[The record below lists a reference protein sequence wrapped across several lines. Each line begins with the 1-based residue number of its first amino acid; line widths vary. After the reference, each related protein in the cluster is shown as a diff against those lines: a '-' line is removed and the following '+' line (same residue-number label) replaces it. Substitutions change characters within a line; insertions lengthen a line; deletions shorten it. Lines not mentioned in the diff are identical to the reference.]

1 MLSVFGIVV
10 VSLAYLALLFAIAFY
25 ADRQALAGRSLIRNP
40 YVYTLS
46 IAVYCT
52 SWTFY
57 GAVGSAARNGLE
69 FATIYLGPTLIFLGW
84 WFLLRKIVRISKT
97 HRITSIADFIS
108 SRYGKSPR
116 LGMLVTLIAVT
127 GTMPYIALQLKAVT
141 TSFNVLAGYRALNET
156 ATLAHPTTVFADT
169 AFWVAGG
176 MAAFVILF
184 GTRQIDADE
193 HHEGVVAAVAFESF
207 VKLFALLAV
216 GLFVTFGLYNGFGDL
231 FESAAEVP
239 GVPELFAFPQSE
251 GPRWLT
257 LTLLSMAAAFC
268 LPRQFQIAVVENVD
282 ERHLATASWL
292 FPLYMLAMSLFALP
306 IALAGLTLLPSGA
319 DPDFFVLTLPM
330 VWEQEALALVA
341 FIGGL
346 SSATSMVIVAA
357 IALST
362 MVCNDLVMPALL
374 RIRWLRL
381 TERGDLSG
389 LLLFIRRTSII
400 LVFLLGFGY
409 YRLAGESG
417 ALAAIGLVSF
427 AAVAQFV
434 PCLVGGLF
442 WRGGTRTGAQLALIL
457 GFAVWAY
464 TLLLPSFA
472 RTGWLDPAFIETGPW
487 SIAVLRPEA
496 LFGLND
502 WDNLAHALFWSLL
515 ANVGGYVGGSLF
527 SSQDAL
533 ERLQSAL
540 FVDVFRRPARG
551 EGGVWTRSAAVEDLY
566 DLVQRF
572 LGRDRA
578 YRAFRDYA
586 RARGRSGPSLPE
598 ADADLIAFVERLLA
612 GSLGAASARV
622 VVASV
627 AKGEMPRLE
636 EVMKILEETHQAI
649 EYSHKL
655 EQKSKELE
663 ATAAELKRANARL
676 QELDKLKDDFLSTVS
691 HELRTPLTSIRSFA
705 EILEDYPDLRQ
716 AQSKRYLAIITSESQ
731 RLTRLID
738 QILDLARLEQG
749 RSEWNLA
756 EIDTAQTLR
765 AAIDAAGGL
774 FQDRHLRLETDIL
787 GGGPPLCADRDRLI
801 QVFVNLLSNAI
812 KYADPDNG
820 WVGVRG
826 RPVSGGYQVSVADN
840 GPGVSAQDQARIFD
854 KFAQATENA
863 ADRPPGTGLG
873 LAISRHIVEYFGGR
887 IWIDTERRGGAVF
900 HVFLP
905 MAVRGASAPVASA
918 AAPG

>member
-1 MLSVFGIVV
+1 VLSILGIVLA
-10 VSLAYLALLFAIAFY
+10 SLAYLGLLFAIAFY
-25 ADRQALAGRSLIRNP
+25 ADKRADAGRSLIRNP

-69 FATIYLGPTLIFLGW
+69 FVTIYVGPTLIFLGW
-84 WFLLRKIVRISKT
+84 WVLLRKIVRISKA

-116 LGMLVTLIAVT
+116 LGMLVTLIAVA
-127 GTMPYIALQLKAVT
+127 GTMPYIALQLKAVA
-141 TSFNVLAGYRALNET
+141 TSFNVLAGYRELNAAGALGHAQSI
-156 ATLAHPTTVFADT
+156 ATDT
-169 AFWVAGG
+169 AFWVAAG
-176 MAAFVILF
+176 MAFFVILF

-216 GLFVTFGLYNGFGDL
+216 GLFVTFGIFAGFGDL
-231 FESAAEVP
+231 FAQAAEVP
-239 GVPELFAFPQSE
+239 GVPELFAFPDAD

-282 ERHLATASWL
+282 ERHLATAAWM
-292 FPLYMLAMSLFALP
+292 FPLYMLGMSLFALP
-306 IALAGLTLLPSGA
+306 IALAGLTLLPASA

-330 VWEQEALALVA
+330 VWGQDGLALAA

-381 TERGDLSG
+381 TERGDLTG

-409 YRLAGESG
+409 YRLTGESG

-427 AAVAQFV
+427 SAVAQFV
-434 PCLVGGLF
+434 PALVGGLF
-442 WRGGTRTGAQLALIL
+442 WRGGTRMGAQLALLL

-464 TLLLPSFA
+464 TLLLPSVA
-472 RTGWLDPAFIETGPW
+472 RAGWLDPSFIDVGPW
-487 SIAVLRPEA
+487 GIALLRPEA
-496 LFGLND
+496 LFGLEG
-502 WDNLAHALFWSLL
+502 WDSLAHALFWSML
-515 ANVGGYVGGSLF
+515 ANVGGYVAGSLF

-533 ERLQSAL
+533 ERLQSTL

-551 EGGVWTRSAAVEDLY
+551 SAGVWSRSAAVEDLY

-572 LGRDRA
+572 LGRERA

-586 RARGRSGPSLPE
+586 RARGGSGLRLPE

-649 EYSHKL
+649 AYSHKL

-691 HELRTPLTSIRSFA
+691 HELRTPLTSIRSFS
-705 EILEDYPDLRQ
+705 EILEDYPDLRHEE
-716 AQSKRYLAIITSESQ
+716 SRRYLAIIASESQ

-738 QILDLARLEQG
+738 EILDLARLEQG
-749 RSEWNLA
+749 RSEWRMA
-756 EIDTAQTLR
+756 R
-765 AAIDAAGGL
+765 IDATRTLHDAIAATGGL
-774 FQDRHLRLETDIL
+774 FREKDIRLDTDIEGAGTML
-787 GGGPPLCADRDRLI
+787 YADRDRLI
-801 QVFVNLLSNAI
+801 QVYVNLLSNAV
-812 KYADPDNG
+812 KYCDPEQG
-820 WVGVRG
+820 RVAVRG
-826 RPVSGGYQVSVADN
+826 RPVPGGYQVSVSDN
-840 GPGVSAQDQARIFD
+840 GPGVSEQGRSRIFD
-854 KFAQATENA
+854 KFAQATENV

-873 LAISRHIVEYFGGR
+873 LAISRRIVEHFGGR
-887 IWIDTERRGGAVF
+887 IWIGSPAGQGATF
-900 HVFLP
+900 HVLLP
-905 MAVRGASAPVASA
+905 HATQGAAPMPVDSA
-918 AAPG
+918 AE